1 MRRYD
6 YHRPSTVKEA
16 LELLAATPGAKLIL
30 GGTDLMVQ
38 MKKQRGLRPPALVSL
53 RAIDSLHDIVDQDN
67 ALRIGAAAP
76 LAEIAAHA
84 SLGPTFPALAQAIDV
99 IGSSQIRNVATL
111 AGNLCNASPG
121 ADSAP
126 PLLVHEARVELQS
139 RGGSREIALRDFFR
153 GPGET
158 ALEPGEILTAVIVPH
173 PAKGARSIFLRK
185 GRVTMDLAVASVAV
199 LLELDE
205 DVCQRARIA
214 AGAVAPVPLRLEK
227 TESIL
232 EGSTLDPDTI
242 ARAAAAAS
250 AEVSPITDVRS
261 TEEYRRELVGV
272 YTKRGIL
279 RLLSSAVAA

>member
-1 MRRYD
+1 
-6 YHRPSTVKEA
+6 VEEA
-16 LELLAATPGAKLIL
+16 LELCAAEPKAKLIL

-38 MKKQRGLRPPALVSL
+38 MKKQRDLRPPALISL
-53 RAIDSLHDIVDQDN
+53 RGIDSLHHIADEGG
-67 ALRIGAAAP
+67 ALRIGAAVP
-76 LAEIAAHA
+76 LTAITAHA
-84 SLGPTFPALAQAIDV
+84 SLRSTFPALAQAIDV

-126 PLLVHEARVELQS
+126 PLVVYEAQVELQS
-139 RGGSREIALRDFFR
+139 RAGSREIPLRDFFR

-158 ALEPGEILTAVIVPH
+158 ALSPGEILTTVIVPH

-199 LLELDE
+199 LLEMDG
-205 DVCQRARIA
+205 DVCSRARLA
-214 AGAVAPVPLRLEK
+214 AGAVAPVPLRLQK

-232 EGSTLDPDTI
+232 EGSRLDADTI
-242 ARAAAAAS
+242 ARAGATAS

-261 TEEYRRELVGV
+261 TAEYRRDLVGV
-272 YTKRGIL
+272 YTRRGISG
-279 RLLSSAVAA
+279 LLTPARAA